1 MFATF
6 KSLCVIF
13 LVLTFAA
20 SSVYAQDSRAD
31 EIAREQAEKSKQLR
45 PNTPTGVERTLD
57 WLENYFTDPNTAYLT
72 FGGVYPSAGF
82 APGLAVRRAFGHAR
96 LNFGAA
102 FSTRAYKL
110 AHVSLNFPEL
120 AGDKIE
126 IETEARWT
134 DATQVPFYGVGNDT
148 DKDDRVN
155 YGLRMLEAGADAAF
169 KPVWWYRIGG
179 GVGVHRVEDREGRGS
194 RPSIEN
200 FVGPLPAGGIFNET
214 TFTRARVFTAI
225 DWRESEGYS
234 RRGGLYSVALN
245 DYRDGDD
252 RFNFRR
258 VDAEIVQL
266 LPILKE
272 HWVLAFRGL
281 VQTTD
286 ADSGQFVPY
295 YLLPTLG
302 GARRHRGYSDF
313 RFQDRHMML
322 VSGEYRWTPSR
333 VLDMAIFV
341 DSGKVTS
348 DRSDLD
354 FDGLK
359 TAWGIGLRIHGPTF
373 TPVRIDVASAKEGV
387 RVHLTGG
394 VAF

>member
-1 MFATF
+1 
-6 KSLCVIF
+6 
-13 LVLTFAA
+13 
-20 SSVYAQDSRAD
+20 
-31 EIAREQAEKSKQLR
+31 
-45 PNTPTGVERTLD
+45 
-57 WLENYFTDPNTAYLT
+57 
-72 FGGVYPSAGF
+72 
-82 APGLAVRRAFGHAR
+82 
-96 LNFGAA
+96 
-102 FSTRAYKL
+102 
-110 AHVSLNFPEL
+110 
-120 AGDKIE
+120 
-126 IETEARWT
+126 
-134 DATQVPFYGVGNDT
+134 VPFYGVGNDT

-155 YGLRMLEAGADAAF
+155 YGLRMLQADAGAAF

-194 RPSIEN
+194 RPSIES
-200 FVGPLPAGGIFNET
+200 FVGPLPAGGIFTET
-214 TFTRARVFTAI
+214 TFTRSRVFTAI

-234 RRGGLYSVALN
+234 RRGGLYSIALN
-245 DYRDGDD
+245 DYRDADD

-286 ADSGQFVPY
+286 ADDGQFVPY

-333 VLDMAIFV
+333 VIDMALFV

-348 DRSDLD
+348 DRSDLN